1 MPDKKARIEALI
13 KRNITEIIQF
23 KLKDPHLGFCT
34 ITDVKVSADHS
45 YATVLVSF
53 ILDKDKIRGIQL
65 LRNAKGFIRTE
76 LAKTL
81 DTRRCP
87 EIRFVLDDGYEKE
100 QKITD
105 ALARAN
111 NKKDGE

>member
-1 MPDKKARIEALI
+1 MPDKKARIETLI
-13 KRNITEIIQF
+13 KKNITEIIQF

-34 ITDVKVSADHS
+34 VTDVKVSNDHS

-53 ILDKDKIRGIQL
+53 LLDKDKIKGIQL

-87 EIRFVLDDGYEKE
+87 EIRFVLDDGFDKE
-100 QKITD
+100 ARITE
-105 ALARAN
+105 ALERA
-111 NKKDGE
+111 KK